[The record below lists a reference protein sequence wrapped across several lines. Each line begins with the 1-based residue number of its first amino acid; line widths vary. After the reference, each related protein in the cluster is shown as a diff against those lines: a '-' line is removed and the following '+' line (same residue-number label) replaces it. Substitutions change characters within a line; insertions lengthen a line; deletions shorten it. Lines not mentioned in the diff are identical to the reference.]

1 MKLIKLPEVGLQK
14 QPRRCFMKQGVYK
27 KFAIFTGKHQY
38 KSLFLIKLQFW
49 RPEVLLKRVSNAG
62 VFFVSIAKV
71 LWAPILK
78 NICERLL
85 CKKIKIFFGEPV
97 RLKCDLYIILQI
109 KTIPWPYYYLFY
121 CKYSLKKQKILWKA
135 FSVAVIDITFV
146 KMI

>member
-27 KFAIFTGKHQY
+27 KFEIRIFTGKHQY
-38 KSLFLIKLQFW
+38 KSLFLIKLQAW

-62 VFFVSIAKV
+62 VFFVSIAKF

-85 CKKIKIFFGEPV
+85 YKKIKIFFGEPV
-97 RLKCDLYIILQI
+97 RLNVTSTLFCRSNRFLDLIII
-109 KTIPWPYYYLFY
+109 
-121 CKYSLKKQKILWKA
+121 
-135 FSVAVIDITFV
+135 FSVVNIAWKNKRYYEKHFP
-146 KMI
+146 